1 MASSD
6 VRAAIAR
13 AAVKY
18 GVDPRMLMS
27 FARIESGGDPG
38 ARTGS
43 YKGLFQL
50 SDREFNKYGGGD
62 IYDAEANANAGAA
75 KLKAQTDQFRQKYGR
90 DPSANDLYMIHQ
102 QGEGGYAKHSGNPG
116 GLAWQNMYAT
126 AEGQAKGPGWAK
138 RAIWGNVPDDLKS
151 QYGSVDNLTSQQ
163 FMDLWAKKVEG
174 HSGKDL
180 PAVSSSSQPS
190 AKSPQ
195 EGNVL
200 EFLQALGGSGNL
212 MGSLGKALGSETMGN
227 MAGSNNIFGSLSAMF
242 GGQGGG
248 ESGVGQ
254 GGNAVGDQNM
264 QLAQQGMK
272 AAGSQEDSIPT
283 YQRKPVD
290 LANLAK
296 ILQQRAALG
305 AGPRQG
311 QSGLGA

>member
-1 MASSD
+1 MAVSD
-6 VRAAIAR
+6 YTLDLLRKFEGYTAKPKWDHKQYSVGYSTRWEPGQSIGTREDHERA
-13 AAVKY
+13 
-18 GVDPRMLMS
+18 
-27 FARIESGGDPG
+27 
-38 ARTGS
+38 
-43 YKGLFQL
+43 L
-50 SDREFNKYGGGD
+50 SRE
-62 IYDAEANANAGAA
+62 A
-75 KLKAQTDQFRQKYGR
+75 
-90 DPSANDLYMIHQ
+90 
-102 QGEGGYAKHSGNPG
+102 
-116 GLAWQNMYAT
+116 
-126 AEGQAKGPGWAK
+126 
-138 RAIWGNVPDDLKS
+138 
-151 QYGSVDNLTSQQ
+151 GSVDSYLDKNVTVPLTDNQRAALTS
-163 FMDLWAKKVEG
+163 FGFNLGPGAIGRLLPDIN
-174 HSGKDL
+174 SGNWDRVANRML
-180 PAVSSSSQPS
+180 SFSRAGDNPNALIDRRREEAGILTGQPIAASAASSPSPASSTSQPS

-272 AAGSQEDSIPT
+272 AAGSQEESIPT